1 MMLTHALWFG
11 RFSDLSVHRSR
22 RAGSSAQQAHQ
33 HGLAFGQPVM
43 RVTLDPLEVDAVRRW
58 PLIIA
63 ALMLLGL
70 LLVACGSPAVTPSPS
85 GSPAVSPSPSGPTP
99 LLTPN
104 GRPKN
109 EGLHGDS
116 VPGVIWFQGHAYR
129 NLGIIAHL
137 EAHGQRRPLPAFLSP
152 VGKARMAVGMGTKSS
167 PYSPDDQGSAFPV
180 YARTGTP
187 AGTVLVAEFD
197 LVGSRAWYTL
207 YWEFHRV

>member
-1 MMLTHALWFG
+1 M
-11 RFSDLSVHRSR
+11 
-22 RAGSSAQQAHQ
+22 
-33 HGLAFGQPVM
+33 
-43 RVTLDPLEVDAVRRW
+43 RRW

-70 LLVACGSPAVTPSPS
+70 LLVACGRPAVTPSRSGSAVVARSPS
-85 GSPAVSPSPSGPTP
+85 GSPVVSPSPSGPMP

-109 EGLHGDS
+109 EGLHGAG
-116 VPGVIWFQGHAYR
+116 VPGVVWYQGHAYR

-137 EAHGQRRPLPAFLSP
+137 EAHGHRQPLPAFLSP
-152 VGKARMAVGMGTKSS
+152 AGTGRIAVGMGTNSS
-167 PYSPDDQGSAFPV
+167 PYSPDDQGSAIPA

-187 AGTVLVAEFD
+187 AGTVIVAEFD